1 MSRFEREL
9 LESVQE
15 ARAIARGELE
25 PARVFDTE
33 PFDVAAIRKRLKLSQ
48 GRFAARFGLSVATLR
63 DWEQGRR
70 QPDRYARSLLK
81 VIDHAPE
88 TVERA
93 INAGA

>member
-9 LESVQE
+9 LESIQE
-15 ARAIARGELE
+15 ARAIARNELE
-25 PARVFDTE
+25 PAGVFHPE

-63 DWEQGRR
+63 DWEQGRS